1 MGPSSCVLCLEIQY
15 FSLWGALA
23 LGSWDDTK
31 ATPTKEDGNKPT
43 WPTSASHGTG
53 LVLWTSKYWVKP
65 DNGWSKELQ
74 TTCVWFKILQWKRLA
89 IAFLG
94 NTLTHHKAFIVHFQC
109 PFFFETWETLP
120 IQHHVA
126 IQHQLFTRELASWS
140 PCSRMYTSIKQQ
152 KPWRNVS
159 SDVNESVKNEWICT
173 SNWFLI
179 SLEDSMPRR
188 KQYDFAQY

>member
-31 ATPTKEDGNKPT
+31 ATPTKEDGNKPM

-109 PFFFETWETLP
+109 PFFLKRGKLCPYSITWPYSINSSLGNWHLGVPAAEC
-120 IQHHVA
+120 I
-126 IQHQLFTRELASWS
+126 LALS
-140 PCSRMYTSIKQQ
+140 SRNPGGAYLQM
-152 KPWRNVS
+152 
-159 SDVNESVKNEWICT
+159 
-173 SNWFLI
+173 
-179 SLEDSMPRR
+179 
-188 KQYDFAQY
+188 